1 MAHGYGGDVAGR
13 SSVHADAYSPSSGAP
28 FAALTPAQPAAE
40 YRGSG
45 ATPRERLVVLSIG
58 LVSMAI
64 AAMLYVQFF
73 VSAGLSA
80 LVGAVACALFLLMND
95 KARKSAEI
103 SRLSA
108 ELARQKSTRV
118 VGIDSSTP
126 AGRPLAPDLAQ
137 NSDPNSLPNPLPDK
151 SSANVSAAVDRAVA
165 NRRQDQ
171 LAASDPSSYGPSEMA
186 RWEPV
191 SPAGSEASRARP
203 RPEAA
208 PTAAPSNP
216 RGRAAAPLATTS
228 AAPTSGQHVVR
239 DQWAFRPRDNGQAA
253 HPDFQRA
260 MHDAGAPVTLP
271 PRPAGSTFGDVPF
284 EPMPIATIETD
295 LALVQRKIKA
305 LADEVNGADVARPFE
320 PPMPSPGAMVPGS
333 DRRGPAANTDLAIE
347 DSIGA
352 LKSAAATMRAGP
364 AISQSMEPSSQAA
377 SPFGELMIPATAER
391 IAASAP
397 AYPPGLGSAP
407 ALSLHPETASHE
419 PPSRSDAAN
428 LPPYPPMSQAAMPY
442 AMTTPDLDLDLAL
455 TLPSLTALQPEPPPV
470 DPKIK
475 AMTRAIEAGRMDV
488 MLSPIVGLMTN
499 DVTHYDVKVRLQ
511 ADAGGYFDHP
521 EQDLLLAGSDVLAL
535 FDTARLTRAAAL
547 ARRLDARGKT
557 GSLLSEVTGPSL
569 TNGGFLESFAR
580 IYEDRDRIAGQLVL
594 TFTQGDTERF
604 SPSAWQALSDM
615 HAFGFRFALDRL
627 EHLNIDFV
635 ALAQR
640 GFAFVKLDAS
650 VLLSGMPSAQRFVPS
665 QDVCRQIAGAGLTL
679 IADAV
684 NDDAMRARLFGF
696 GVLFGQGQLFGG
708 ARMVSV
714 DPTPA
719 GSTSSAAA

>member
-1 MAHGYGGDVAGR
+1 MAPLAPAH
-13 SSVHADAYSPSSGAP
+13 HAPEHRVSGS
-28 FAALTPAQPAAE
+28 TS
-40 YRGSG
+40 RD
-45 ATPRERLVVLSIG
+45 RLVMLSIG

-64 AAMLYVQFF
+64 AAMLYIQFF

-80 LVGAVACALFLLMND
+80 LVGAVACALFLLLND

-108 ELARQKSTRV
+108 ELARQKATRG
-118 VGIDSSTP
+118 VGLDNSAP
-126 AGRPLAPDLAQ
+126 ATRPSMPDAGPDAGANALANPRPDLA
-137 NSDPNSLPNPLPDK
+137 
-151 SSANVSAAVDRAVA
+151 SANVSAAVDRAVA
-165 NRRQDQ
+165 NRRQEQ
-171 LAASDPSSYGPSEMA
+171 RAASDASSYGPSEIA
-186 RWEPV
+186 QWEAV
-191 SPAGSEASRARP
+191 SNATKDAGRARP

-208 PTAAPSNP
+208 PSAPTLAAPIN
-216 RGRAAAPLATTS
+216 
-228 AAPTSGQHVVR
+228 GQHVVR
-239 DQWAFRPRDNGQAA
+239 DQWAFRPRDNSQAA
-253 HPDFQRA
+253 NPEFQRA
-260 MHDAGAPVTLP
+260 KADAGAPMNAP
-271 PRPAGSTFGDVPF
+271 PIPGGARFGDVPF

-305 LADEVNGADVARPFE
+305 LADEVNGADAARGAE
-320 PPMPSPGAMVPGS
+320 PSMPSPAAMLPDS

-352 LKSAAATMRAGP
+352 LKSAAATMRAGASP
-364 AISQSMEPSSQAA
+364 SQSMEPPSQAQ

-397 AYPPGLGSAP
+397 AYTSGPATAS

-419 PPSRSDAAN
+419 PPSRSDAST
-428 LPPYPPMSQAAMPY
+428 LPPYPAMPRS
-442 AMTTPDLDLDLAL
+442 AMPHAMGAPDLDLDLAL

-511 ADAGGYFDHP
+511 AEAGGYFDHP

-594 TFTQGDTERF
+594 TFAQADTERF

-719 GSTSSAAA
+719 GSRSSAAA